1 MINNLNFKIKLD
13 YENYRE
19 TISKLTLLLLYLNS
33 WEEKDFDHPVR
44 RAWKGHDFDTL
55 NELEEKGLITQ
66 SKTAKSLYFT
76 EEGIA
81 MAKELEEVLAKVVK

>member
-1 MINNLNFKIKLD
+1 MKIT
-13 YENYRE
+13 EE
-19 TISKLTLLLLYLNS
+19 QISKLTLLLLYLNS

-55 NELEEKGLITQ
+55 NELEKKGLITQ